1 MITVIVQYVLIY
13 GLIQRAIYLFTANL
27 MRPAPFFQT
36 REEWQNVFLIAAL
49 VHYSG
54 VIFYAIFA
62 SGEKQEW
69 ADPENL
75 NEEKCGIIDQDELAE
90 ETEMNNETV
99 VSPKKTYGAT
109 SQNSEVQRR
118 EWRKQRQGTQD
129 MEEQTSY
136 HYENGNFQDL
146 S

>member
-1 MITVIVQYVLIY
+1 MHIF
-13 GLIQRAIYLFTANL
+13 FTANFIS
-27 MRPAPFFQT
+27 FFQT

-75 NEEKCGIIDQDELAE
+75 SEDKCGIIEQDELAE
-90 ETEMNNETV
+90 ETELNSDTFVNQ
-99 VSPKKTYGAT
+99 KKTYGAT
-109 SQNSEVQRR
+109 SQNSEIARK
-118 EWRKQRQGTQD
+118 EWGKQKQVTQD
-129 MEEQTSY
+129 IEEQTSY
-136 HYENGNFQDL
+136 HYENRNFQDL